1 VVSAELQN
9 PFYPALLDPLNAALA
24 NLGYRTILVTDRHG
38 EDVQLEQLVDG
49 SLDGV
54 VLTTSTLGSELPS
67 ELTRRGVPHILLN
80 RDVTDSSSDT
90 CTVDNAAGAAMVA
103 DLLVGHG
110 HRRIGAV
117 FGPRDTSTG
126 SERANAF
133 RQRLVELG
141 NPLDERLVRS
151 GPFSESTGRAAL
163 ADLATGP
170 APPTALFCGNDVI
183 AFGVLNAARSLS
195 IQVPA
200 QLTVIG
206 FDDGP
211 RLPRRRTT
219 GPSHDLTRQC
229 DSEQHHAP
237 APSPASGHSRKPLT
251 RVMFPGCIAIH
262 HADQ

>member
-1 VVSAELQN
+1 
-9 PFYPALLDPLNAALA
+9 
-24 NLGYRTILVTDRHG
+24 
-38 EDVQLEQLVDG
+38 
-49 SLDGV
+49 
-54 VLTTSTLGSELPS
+54 
-67 ELTRRGVPHILLN
+67 
-80 RDVTDSSSDT
+80 
-90 CTVDNAAGAAMVA
+90 MVA

-206 FDDGP
+206 FDDIPMSAWPVLDLSTVSVDLSALASRAAGQLALRMTSPGSATRSSITLPP
-211 RLPRRRTT
+211 RLQLRGTHGNP
-219 GPSHDLTRQC
+219 
-229 DSEQHHAP
+229 
-237 APSPASGHSRKPLT
+237 
-251 RVMFPGCIAIH
+251 
-262 HADQ
+262 